1 MSEIIRRSKGLLKFP
16 SVFIFICCLSL
27 QSYAQVA
34 VKGSV
39 VDKENDTPLAGVTVT
54 VRGTNNTAVTD
65 AAGNFTI
72 NAPSGSVLVF
82 SYVGYG
88 STEAPVGSSGVVNV
102 AMSTASE
109 GLSEVVVVGYGE
121 RSRRDITSAISTV
134 SAKDIEK
141 STALSPELALQG
153 QMTGVNVTSA
163 GGNPTAR
170 PTVRIRGVSTF
181 GNADP
186 LYVIDGVPFIEGGA
200 GAVVDAVNDPTRR
213 GPVNIYTIVNP
224 NDIESISVLK
234 DASASA
240 IYGVRAA
247 NGVVLITTKK
257 GSRGKVRVEFNAQ
270 YGVQKVPRKVD
281 VLKTAD
287 YTKFYTDIYNANPDV
302 NNNVPVPIENA
313 EFFGP
318 LWDPSNPDY
327 IGSRGFY
334 DWQDAVINK
343 NSQLQD
349 YNLRASGGTENTIY
363 NFSIGYAN
371 NDGPFVGY
379 NAERYSLSTNLVS
392 RIGKFIE
399 VGMNLR
405 GVRTDTKNPGD
416 NASLDVYK
424 AAPWQK
430 IYDENGPYGYAP
442 LWGLTGPLTPG
453 SFPIQTLY
461 GKQYVAYHN
470 VLGEL
475 ATSERNMQNQT
486 AIGSA
491 YVQIQPIS
499 GLKIKGT
506 LNGQQTNIFNKN
518 YVNFDNWWFGENPG
532 NPYGILPD
540 AQEGTRPSQLDVG
553 TSTTVSWMKAVNV
566 DYMKEFGDHHIDIT
580 LDASQQ
586 DYKWSNTGVGRPI
599 LTEDPTLR
607 YFSVT
612 GEEKGYYEL
621 RAAYTLIGY
630 LARVSYNFNNQY
642 YIEGVVRRD
651 GSSRL
656 APGKRFRTFPAGS
669 IGWRISNEKF
679 MQNQQFINDL
689 KIRAGYGET
698 GNEQTTAGWK
708 YISIAGVVPPSYN
721 VGNPQTNNLGI
732 AYVNFPN
739 KDLTWEIG
747 RTLNVGFDAVL
758 FNNAVNF
765 TMDYYYKKTVGI
777 IQNVELAPT
786 TGIQSLADLNIA
798 DVSNT
803 GFEFQLGYTKN
814 FGEFGFSVNANL
826 TTVKNQVL
834 TLANH
839 TALREGGLE
848 EGLPIGFI
856 YGYKMGGIFQDQA
869 DIDKY
874 NQSVDDQNSTEQAP
888 GDIYFQNLY
897 GAPTPGSTALNKVPD
912 SVLNANDRTYL
923 GKTIPGYYG
932 GITLTGTYKNFDL
945 SVFFQGRGDVQKYND
960 FRAAG
965 EGMNGYGRNQFASV
979 LNAWTPDNRNTS
991 LPRAVYGDPN
1001 GNLRYSDRFVED
1013 AGFLRLQNVQL
1024 GYNLP
1029 QKLLQRTKSISGLR
1043 VYVTGINMFTITN
1056 WSGLDPEND
1065 LYPSTRQF
1073 LVGLKASF

>member
-1 MSEIIRRSKGLLKFP
+1 MSEIIRRTRSLLKFP
-16 SVFIFICCLSL
+16 ALLIIISCITMSA
-27 QSYAQVA
+27 YAQVP
-34 VKGSV
+34 VRGV
-39 VDKENDTPLAGVTVT
+39 VTDNVNNTSLQGVTVT
-54 VRGTNNTAVTD
+54 VRGTNNSVTTD
-65 AAGNFTI
+65 ADGNFSI
-72 NAPSGSVLVF
+72 NAPAGATLVF

-88 STEAPVGSSGVVNV
+88 TIELPASSSGPMSVNLSS
-102 AMSTASE
+102 STE

-121 RSRRDITSAISTV
+121 RSKRDITSAISTV
-134 SAKDIEK
+134 HAKDIAK

-153 QMTGVNVTSA
+153 QMTGVNVTSG

-181 GNADP
+181 GSADP

-200 GAVVDAVNDPTRR
+200 GAVVDPVNDPTRR

-247 NGVVLITTKK
+247 NGVVLITTKQGK
-257 GSRGKVRVEFNAQ
+257 RGKVHVELNAQ
-270 YGVQKVPRKVD
+270 YGIQQVPKKID
-281 VLKTAD
+281 VLKTPE
-287 YTKFYTDIYNANPDV
+287 YTKFYTDIYNANPDI
-302 NNNVPVPIENA
+302 NNNVAVPIEDA

-318 LWDPSNPDY
+318 LWNPSNPGY
-327 IGSRGFY
+327 IGNRGFY
-334 DWQDAVINK
+334 DWQDAVIND

-363 NFSIGYAN
+363 NFSVGYAN

-392 RIGKFIE
+392 KIGKFVE

-405 GVRTDTKNPGD
+405 GVRTDTKNPGA

-424 AAPWQK
+424 AAPWQQ
-430 IYDENGPYGYAP
+430 IYDANGPKGYAP
-442 LWGLTGPLTPG
+442 LWALTAPLTPADF
-453 SFPIQTLY
+453 SKTSLY
-461 GKQYVAYHN
+461 GQQYVAYQN
-470 VLGEL
+470 VLGDL

-486 AIGSA
+486 ALGSG
-491 YVQIQPIS
+491 YIQLQPVA

-518 YVNFDNWWFGENPG
+518 YVNFDNWWFGENPAS
-532 NPYGILPD
+532 PYGILPD

-566 DYMKEFGDHHIDIT
+566 DYTKDFGDHHVNVT
-580 LDASQQ
+580 LDASKQ
-586 DYKWSNTGVGRPI
+586 DYKWTNTGVGRPI
-599 LTEDPTLR
+599 LSEDPNLR

-630 LARVSYNFNNQY
+630 LARVSYNFNSQY

-679 MQNQQFINDL
+679 MENASFVNDL
-689 KIRAGYGET
+689 KIRAGYGEV

-708 YISIAGVVPPSYN
+708 YISIAGVVPPSYTL
-721 VGNPQTNNLGI
+721 GNPQTNNIGI

-739 KDLTWEIG
+739 QELTWEIG
-747 RTLNVGFDAVL
+747 RTLNVGFDAML
-758 FNNAVNF
+758 FNNKVNF
-765 TMDYYYKKTVGI
+765 SMDYYHKKTIGI
-777 IQNVELAPT
+777 IQNVQLAPT
-786 TGIQSLADLNIA
+786 SGIQSLADLNIA
-798 DVSNT
+798 DVSNR
-803 GFEFQLGYTKN
+803 GFEFQLGYSKT
-814 FGEFGFSVNANL
+814 FGEFGLSFSGNL
-826 TTVKNQVL
+826 TTVKNEVL
-834 TLANH
+834 KLANH
-839 TALREGGLE
+839 TALRGSGLE

-856 YGYKMGGIFQDQA
+856 YGYKVGGIFQDQA

-874 NQSVDDQNSTEQAP
+874 NQSVTDQSSSEQAP
-888 GDIYFQNLY
+888 GDIYYQNLY
-897 GAPTPGSTALNKVPD
+897 GAPTPGSTKVNTVPD
-912 SVLNANDRTYL
+912 SLLNDNDRTYL

-932 GITLTGTYKNFDL
+932 GFTVSGTFRNFDL
-945 SVFFQGRGDVQKYND
+945 SVFFQGRGDVQKYNG
-960 FRAAG
+960 FRAEG
-965 EGMNGYGRNQFASV
+965 EGMNGYGRNQLSTV

-1001 GNLRYSDRFVED
+1001 GNLRTSDRFVEN
-1013 AGFLRLQNVQL
+1013 AGFLRLQNLQL
-1024 GYNLP
+1024 GYSIP
-1029 QKLLQRTKSISGLR
+1029 QKLLQKTNAISSLR
-1043 VYVTGINMFTITN
+1043 LYVTGINLFTITE
-1056 WSGLDPEND
+1056 WSGIDPEND

-1073 LVGLKASF
+1073 LFGVKATF